1 MSSQIGSTDSST
13 VGAAAPTTPPATTL
27 ALKEWGA
34 VAHALLDGRQTVLL
48 RKGGIHE
55 RAFTADPQEGQAG
68 GPAEGAE
75 GFVIFPTVEHS
86 HAERV
91 RSEHA
96 DVLAAGAADVQEEG
110 TFTVRCGLTLVDVV
124 PVSDPERLPDI
135 ADLHI
140 WTDESVQRER
150 VDFRPRHAVQAL
162 VVRAVELPEP
172 VTLPRLDEYGGCKSW
187 LDLPIA
193 WDSVAGRQVHDDDR
207 LSDDAARVRRT
218 VGP

>member
-1 MSSQIGSTDSST
+1 MSSHVGSTNAST
-13 VGAAAPTTPPATTL
+13 VGATDPTSQPATTL

-34 VAHALLDGRQTVLL
+34 VAHAVLDGRQTVLL

-55 RAFTADPQEGQAG
+55 RAFTANPQDGQAS
-68 GPAEGAE
+68 GPAE

-86 HAERV
+86 HVERV

-96 DVLAAGAADVQEEG
+96 DVLAAGASDVHEGG
-110 TFTVRCGLTLVDVV
+110 TFTVRCGVTLVDVV
-124 PVSDPERLPDI
+124 PVVDPERLPGI

-140 WTDESVQRER
+140 WTNESVQRER

-187 LDLPIA
+187 LDLPVA
-193 WDSVAGRQVHDDDR
+193 WDGVAGRQVHDDHR
-207 LSDDAARVRRT
+207 LADDAARVRRT
-218 VGP
+218 VGQ

>member
-1 MSSQIGSTDSST
+1 MTSHT
-13 VGAAAPTTPPATTL
+13 APTTGNAASSKAATTL

-55 RAFTADPQEGQAG
+55 RAFTADPQDAG
-68 GPAEGAE
+68 ATGNGVAAES
-75 GFVIFPTVEHS
+75 FVVFPTVEHS

-91 RSEHA
+91 RPEHA
-96 DVLAAGAADVQEEG
+96 DVLTAGAADVADDG

-124 PVSDPERLPDI
+124 PVADAEALPAI

-140 WTDESVQRER
+140 WTDESVRRER

-187 LDLPIA
+187 LDLPVA
-193 WDSVAGRQVHDDDR
+193 WDGVSGRQVHDEER
-207 LSDDAARVRRT
+207 LAADAARVRRA
-218 VGP
+218 VGA